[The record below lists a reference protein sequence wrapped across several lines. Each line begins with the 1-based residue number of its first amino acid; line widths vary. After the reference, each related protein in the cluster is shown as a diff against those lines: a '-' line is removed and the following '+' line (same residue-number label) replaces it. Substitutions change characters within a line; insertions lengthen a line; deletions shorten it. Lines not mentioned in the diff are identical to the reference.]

1 MALFVAKVRPFI
13 LFDCLR
19 GLSFNPLFI
28 LHPQYRYQR
37 LNVQQTKTVPVE
49 RHAYR
54 RNVRIPVRPYHH
66 VLPMLSAQFITPFP
80 WEQCLAPV
88 CQVLLAKAM
97 SAVKKYVSNSKEFYE
112 KRLYFELIFSPH
124 PTVIPEPVG
133 CSSDDECSSNEACY
147 NRNCQNPCVNN
158 NPCSSNAACF
168 VDNHKANCR
177 CPAGFTGDPFR
188 RCVQSKSHSNFALI
202 GHRNSYFKPPLFFW
216 S

>member
-54 RNVRIPVRPYHH
+54 RNVRIPVRPYRH

-112 KRLYFELIFSPH
+112 KRQYFELIFFRWIYLWLWRLVAMQMWIYNCLYKLKWISKDS
-124 PTVIPEPVG
+124 II
-133 CSSDDECSSNEACY
+133 DDMEFTTTLCIFSYLECKRFPQFITA
-147 NRNCQNPCVNN
+147 
-158 NPCSSNAACF
+158 
-168 VDNHKANCR
+168 
-177 CPAGFTGDPFR
+177 
-188 RCVQSKSHSNFALI
+188 
-202 GHRNSYFKPPLFFW
+202 
-216 S
+216 

>member
-1 MALFVAKVRPFI
+1 MTAQSMLTALPEITEQYASVGLATPEIHMALFVAKVRPII

-19 GLSFNPLFI
+19 GLSCNPLFI

-112 KRLYFELIFSPH
+112 KRLYFELIF
-124 PTVIPEPVG
+124 
-133 CSSDDECSSNEACY
+133 
-147 NRNCQNPCVNN
+147 
-158 NPCSSNAACF
+158 
-168 VDNHKANCR
+168 
-177 CPAGFTGDPFR
+177 FTP
-188 RCVQSKSHSNFALI
+188 SHSYSWACWLLI
-202 GHRNSYFKPPLFFW
+202 GWRMFQQW
-216 S
+216 SLLQ

>member
-1 MALFVAKVRPFI
+1 MALFVAKVRPII

-19 GLSFNPLFI
+19 GLSCNPLFI

-97 SAVKKYVSNSKEFYE
+97 SAVKKYVSNSKEFYD
-112 KRLYFELIFSPH
+112 KRQYFELIFLH
-124 PTVIPEPVG
+124 PIPQLFLSLLVAHRMTNVPAMKLATIETVKTHV
-133 CSSDDECSSNEACY
+133 
-147 NRNCQNPCVNN
+147 
-158 NPCSSNAACF
+158 
-168 VDNHKANCR
+168 
-177 CPAGFTGDPFR
+177 
-188 RCVQSKSHSNFALI
+188 
-202 GHRNSYFKPPLFFW
+202 
-216 S
+216 